1 MFQNLCLLW
10 ALIYII
16 MAIKF
21 MVLRLQLPFV
31 IFLPVLLNLWNIIF
45 SRPYDA
51 GYLFLT
57 AQKENTQNY
66 NQVAAKSCKVFI
78 TFIRETL
85 SYCCVWKII
94 VGTYLC
100 TYVLPIPGP
109 LKSANFITRRSVVKW
124 DINKTSIQHTFKAIY
139 EHTIAKKL
147 F

>member
-1 MFQNLCLLW
+1 MFQQLCLLW
-10 ALIYII
+10 ASIYII
-16 MAIKF
+16 MAIIF
-21 MVLRLQLPFV
+21 MILRLQLPFV
-31 IFLPVLLNLWNIIF
+31 IFIPVLLNLWNIIF

-85 SYCCVWKII
+85 SYCCVWKFN

-109 LKSANFITRRSVVKW
+109 LNSTKFITRRSVVKW
-124 DINKTSIQHTFKAIY
+124 DINKPSIHHTCKAIY
-139 EHTIAKKL
+139 ELMVEKKL